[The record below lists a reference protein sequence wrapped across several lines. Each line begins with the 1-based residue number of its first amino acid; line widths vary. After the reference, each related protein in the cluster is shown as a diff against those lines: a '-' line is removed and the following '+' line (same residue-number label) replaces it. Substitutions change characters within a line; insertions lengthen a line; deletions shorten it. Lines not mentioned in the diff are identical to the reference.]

1 MNGVILAKSPIPGR
15 PPKTLLSHTKDIM
28 DSVELLYGT
37 EGRPTRLAQEWLRFF
52 RLKEDDYTRFLINTL
67 ASAACHDLGK
77 ANDGFQKAVTKTG
90 DQSIRHE
97 HLSGLLLSLQDFKD
111 WLSHNPILDFNV
123 ILSSVISHHLKIAP
137 DGEKRWGYQLGM
149 SNSFRLLTDQ
159 SGFTDLLD
167 VIGEA
172 LNLPGPFR
180 LDIPLFWSFQ
190 AHSSSLFSFT
200 DLLESAKHQAYRFER
215 TACKGEETR
224 RFLCSV
230 KAALLAADSAGSGV
244 VREGHDLESW
254 LRTAF
259 GTSLSAQDIQHKVIV
274 PRIQEIERKTKQD
287 FRLQDFQE
295 RAGTLQERALLL
307 APCGSGKTL
316 AAWHWI
322 ASRLEKRPAARV
334 LFLYP
339 TRATATE
346 GFRDYVAWAPE
357 EEAALAHGTAAYDLE
372 EMFGN
377 PADIRTDKDFTTEQ
391 RLYALGFWQKRLFSA
406 TADQFLAFMQNQY
419 GPLCL
424 LPLLVD
430 SVIVVDEIH
439 SFDKAMFSAFTTFL
453 KQFDVPVLC
462 MTATLS
468 AGRRRTLVDECGLQ
482 LFPEASDGLDNLKE
496 KAEHPRYRLAITSRE
511 SAESKA
517 RQALQEK
524 KKVLWVANQV
534 RRCQEIAIS
543 IGQQFGPEKVQCYH
557 SRFRLADR
565 RTRHNAVI
573 DSFQTSPGPLLAITT
588 QVCEMSLDLDADILI
603 TEHAP
608 IAALIQRMGRCNR
621 RGKPGDDKLG
631 EVYIYTP
638 ADSLPYKPEEVR
650 EARPFVSA
658 LAGKVFSQADLEATM
673 EKYQPGQRE
682 PERFSSFLESGSY
695 AMSHP
700 YREGEDFTVP
710 AVLDGDIEAWRS
722 AVEQGRPTDGF
733 IVPVP
738 QRFGSPNLALGK
750 FLKNAPSDH
759 YHPAYGFLDQPVT
772 HED

>member
-1 MNGVILAKSPIPGR
+1 MEEIILAKSPIPGR
-15 PPKTLLSHTKDIM
+15 QPKTLLDHTKDIM
-28 DSVELLYGT
+28 TSVELLYGT
-37 EGRPTRLAQEWLRFF
+37 EDHPTRLAREWLRFF
-52 RLKEDDYTRFLINTL
+52 RLKEDDYTRFLINTK
-67 ASAACHDLGK
+67 ASAGCHDLGK
-77 ANDGFQKAVTKTG
+77 ANDGFQKAVTKKG

-97 HLSGLLLSLQDFKD
+97 HLSGLLLSLPAFKD
-111 WLSHNPILDFNV
+111 WLSHNPLLDLDI

-137 DGEKRWGYQLGM
+137 ERWGQQLGM
-149 SNSFRLLTDQ
+149 DESFRLLTDQ
-159 SGFTDLLD
+159 NGFTELLD
-167 VIGEA
+167 EIGEA
-172 LNLPGPFR
+172 LNLPVPFR
-180 LDIPLFWSFQ
+180 PEIPLFWSFQ
-190 AHSSSLFSFT
+190 AKASPFF
-200 DLLESAKHQAYRFER
+200 DFIELLESAKYQAHRFER
-215 TACKGEETR
+215 AISKDESAR

-244 VREGHDLESW
+244 VRTDHDLGSW
-254 LRTAF
+254 LKAAF
-259 GTSLSAQDIQHKVIV
+259 GTSLSNQDIQHKVII
-274 PRIQEIERKTKQD
+274 PRIQEIERETKQD

-295 RAGTLQERALLL
+295 QAGTLQERALLL

-357 EEAALAHGTAAYDLE
+357 EEAALAHGTATYDLE

-377 PADIRTDKDFTTEQ
+377 PTDTRTDKDFTTEQ

-453 KQFDVPVLC
+453 RQFDVPVLC

-468 AGRRRTLVDECGLQ
+468 AGRRRTLVDKCGLQ
-482 LFPEASDGLDNLKE
+482 LFPDKFDGLDNLKE
-496 KAEHPRYRLAITSRE
+496 RAEHPRYRLDTISRE
-511 SAESKA
+511 NAEKKV
-517 RQALQEK
+517 RQALEEK
-524 KKVLWVANQV
+524 KKVLWVTNQV
-534 RRCQEIAIS
+534 RRCQEIAIAM
-543 IGQQFGPEKVQCYH
+543 GQQFGPKTVQCYH
-557 SRFRLADR
+557 SRFKLADR

-573 DSFQTSPGPLLAITT
+573 RSFQTSPGPLLAITT

-603 TEHAP
+603 TEYAP

-621 RGKPGDDKLG
+621 RGKPGDGKLG
-631 EVYIYTP
+631 EVYIYPP
-638 ADSLPYKPEEVR
+638 ADSLPYKPEEIR
-650 EARPFVSA
+650 EAQPFVNA
-658 LAGKVFSQADLEATM
+658 LDGKVFSQAALEVTM
-673 EKYQPGQRE
+673 EKHQPVQRE
-682 PERFSSFLESGSY
+682 PERFSSFLESGCY
-695 AMSHP
+695 AMSYP
-700 YREGEDFTVP
+700 YREGEEFTVP
-710 AVLDGDIEAWRS
+710 AVLDSDVEEWRS
-722 AVEQGRPTDGF
+722 AVDQGRPTDGL

-738 QRFGSPNLALGK
+738 QRFAVPSLPLGK
-750 FLKNAPSDH
+750 FLKKAPSDH

-772 HED
+772 NED

>member
-1 MNGVILAKSPIPGR
+1 MEAVILAKSPIPGR

-28 DSVELLYGT
+28 NSVEWLYGT
-37 EGRPTRLAQEWLRFF
+37 EDHPTRLAQEWLRFF
-52 RLKEDDYTRFLINTL
+52 RLKEDDYPRFLVNTL
-67 ASAACHDLGK
+67 ASAAFHDLGK

-90 DQSIRHE
+90 NQSIRHE
-97 HLSGLLLSLQDFKD
+97 HLSGLLLSLPAFKD
-111 WLSHNPILDFNV
+111 WLSHNPLLDFDV
-123 ILSSVISHHLKIAP
+123 ILSSVISHHLKVDP
-137 DGEKRWGYQLGM
+137 ERWGQQIGM
-149 SNSFRLLTDQ
+149 SGSFRLLTDQ
-159 SGFTDLLD
+159 KGFTELLD
-167 VIGEA
+167 EIGQT
-172 LNLPGPFR
+172 LNLPVPFR
-180 LDIPLFWSFQ
+180 PNIPLFWSFQ
-190 AHSSSLFSFT
+190 THSSYFNFT
-200 DLLESAKHQAYRFER
+200 DILESAKHQAYRFEKAIR
-215 TACKGEETR
+215 KDESAR

-244 VREGHDLESW
+244 VRAGHDLESW
-254 LRTAF
+254 LKAAF
-259 GTSLSAQDIQHKVIV
+259 GTALSAQDIQHKVII

-295 RAGTLQERALLL
+295 QAGTLQERALLL

-316 AAWHWI
+316 AAWRWI
-322 ASRLEKRPAARV
+322 AARLEKRPAARV

-346 GFRDYVAWAPE
+346 GFRDYIAWAPE

-377 PADIRTDKDFTTEQ
+377 PTDTRADKDFTTEQ

-468 AGRRRTLVDECGLQ
+468 AGRRRTLVDDCGLQ
-482 LFPEASDGLDNLKE
+482 LFPDRFDGLDNLKE
-496 KAEHPRYRLAITSRE
+496 RAEHPRYRLDTISRE
-511 SAESKA
+511 NAQKKA

-524 KKVLWVANQV
+524 KKVLWVTNQV
-534 RRCQEIAIS
+534 RRCQEIAIAM
-543 IGQQFGPEKVQCYH
+543 GQQFGPEIVQCYH
-557 SRFRLADR
+557 SRFKLADR

-573 DSFQTSPGPLLAITT
+573 YSFQTSPGPLLAITT

-603 TEHAP
+603 TEYAP

-621 RGKPGDDKLG
+621 RGKPGDGKLG
-631 EVYIYTP
+631 EVYIYPPT
-638 ADSLPYKPEEVR
+638 DSLPYKPEEIR
-650 EARPFVSA
+650 EARPFVNA
-658 LAGKVFSQADLEATM
+658 LAGRVFSQSDLETTM
-673 EKYQPGQRE
+673 EKYQPVQRE
-682 PERFSSFLESGSY
+682 PERVSSFLESGSY

-710 AVLDGDIEAWRS
+710 AILDRDIEAWRS
-722 AVEQGRPTDGF
+722 AVDQGRPTDGF

-738 QRFGSPNLALGK
+738 QRFAASNSSLGK
-750 FLKNAPSDH
+750 FLREAPSVY
-759 YHPAYGFLDQPVT
+759 YHSAYGFLNKPVAN
-772 HED
+772 ED

>member
-1 MNGVILAKSPIPGR
+1 MEAVILAKSPIPGR
-15 PPKTLLSHTKDIM
+15 PPKTLLEHTKDIM
-28 DSVELLYGT
+28 NSVEWLYGT
-37 EGRPTRLAQEWLRFF
+37 EDRPTRLAQEWLRFF
-52 RLKEDDYTRFLINTL
+52 RLKEDDYPRFLVNTL
-67 ASAACHDLGK
+67 ASAGCHDLGK

-97 HLSGLLLSLQDFKD
+97 HLSGLLLSLPAFKD
-111 WLSHNPILDFNV
+111 WLSHNPLLDFDV
-123 ILSSVISHHLKIAP
+123 ILSSVISHHLKVDP
-137 DGEKRWGYQLGM
+137 ERWGQQRGM
-149 SNSFRLLTDQ
+149 SESFRLLTNQ
-159 SGFTDLLD
+159 KGFIELLD
-167 VIGEA
+167 EIGQT
-172 LNLPGPFR
+172 LNLPVPFR
-180 LDIPLFWSFQ
+180 PDIPLFWSFQ
-190 AHSSSLFSFT
+190 THSSFFNFI
-200 DLLESAKHQAYRFER
+200 DILESAKHQAYRFEKAIR
-215 TACKGEETR
+215 KDESAR

-230 KAALLAADSAGSGV
+230 KAALLATDSAGSGV
-244 VREGHDLESW
+244 VRAGHDLENW
-254 LRTAF
+254 LKAAF
-259 GTSLSAQDIQHKVIV
+259 GTSLSTQDIQHKVIV

-295 RAGTLQERALLL
+295 QAGTLQERALLL

-316 AAWHWI
+316 AAWRWI
-322 ASRLEKRPAARV
+322 ASRLEKRPAGRV

-377 PADIRTDKDFTTEQ
+377 PADTRADKDFTTEQ

-468 AGRRRTLVDECGLQ
+468 AGRRRTLVDDCGLQ
-482 LFPEASDGLDNLKE
+482 LFPDRFDGLDNLKE
-496 KAEHPRYRLAITSRE
+496 RAEHPRYRLDTISRE
-511 SAESKA
+511 NAQKKA

-524 KKVLWVANQV
+524 KKVLWVTNQV
-534 RRCQEIAIS
+534 RRCQEIAIAMS
-543 IGQQFGPEKVQCYH
+543 QQFGPETVQCYH
-557 SRFRLADR
+557 SRFKLADR

-603 TEHAP
+603 TEYAP

-621 RGKPGDDKLG
+621 RGKPGDGKLG
-631 EVYIYTP
+631 EVYIYPPT
-638 ADSLPYKPEEVR
+638 DSLPYKPEEIR
-650 EARPFVSA
+650 ETRPFVNA
-658 LAGKVFSQADLEATM
+658 LAGRVFSQSDLEATM
-673 EKYQPGQRE
+673 EKYQPVQRE
-682 PERFSSFLESGSY
+682 PERVSSFLESGSY

-710 AVLDGDIEAWRS
+710 AILDRDIEAWRS
-722 AVEQGRPTDGF
+722 AVDQGRPTDGF

-738 QRFGSPNLALGK
+738 QRFATPSSSLGK
-750 FLKNAPSDH
+750 FLKTASASH

-772 HED
+772 NED